1 MSSICPVPFF
11 DTRFLTLYFCRQ
23 IKSSLM
29 EVFSIIIP
37 VYNRPEEIDDLL
49 NSLTRQTYVHFEV
62 IVVDDGSSI
71 PCEPVVNAYNDR
83 LRIRYFY
90 IENSGPGLARN
101 QGVRYAEGE
110 IVIVLDSDCIVPAS
124 YLEQVHESLM
134 RYKVDAFGGADRAHS
149 SFSAIQKAVNYSMT
163 SFFTTGGIRG
173 SRRHLDAFY
182 PRSFNMGMRKEVYEA
197 LGGFSD
203 MRYGEDIDFS
213 IRIFAAGYKC
223 RYFPGAW
230 VYHKRR
236 TNFVQF
242 FRQVW
247 HSGYA
252 RIILYQK
259 YPESLKWVHC
269 LPALFVVGLLGVCI
283 SAFFVPKV
291 WGLLLFYISLIF
303 FDALVRNK
311 NGIVALLSIIAA
323 FVQLIGYGTGFLEAI
338 WREGILRKKYSDNKY
353 YLYEVCAAHIYCHKL
368 GSKGAGAFLCRY
380 LLSDHFNHR
389 RFYPASVIFFA
400 LSPL

>member
-1 MSSICPVPFF
+1 
-11 DTRFLTLYFCRQ
+11 
-23 IKSSLM
+23 M

-173 SRRHLDAFY
+173 SRRHLDTFY

-230 VYHKRR
+230 VYHKR
-236 TNFVQF
+236 
-242 FRQVW
+242 
-247 HSGYA
+247 
-252 RIILYQK
+252 
-259 YPESLKWVHC
+259 ESLKWVHC

-338 WREGILRKKYSDNKY
+338 WREGILRKKY
-353 YLYEVCAAHIYCHKL
+353 
-368 GSKGAGAFLCRY
+368 
-380 LLSDHFNHR
+380 
-389 RFYPASVIFFA
+389 
-400 LSPL
+400 

>member
-71 PCEPVVNAYNDR
+71 PCEPIVNAYNNR

-163 SFFTTGGIRG
+163 SFFYD
-173 SRRHLDAFY
+173 RRDPRKPEAF
-182 PRSFNMGMRKEVYEA
+182 R
-197 LGGFSD
+197 
-203 MRYGEDIDFS
+203 
-213 IRIFAAGYKC
+213 
-223 RYFPGAW
+223 
-230 VYHKRR
+230 
-236 TNFVQF
+236 
-242 FRQVW
+242 
-247 HSGYA
+247 
-252 RIILYQK
+252 
-259 YPESLKWVHC
+259 
-269 LPALFVVGLLGVCI
+269 CI
-283 SAFFVPKV
+283 
-291 WGLLLFYISLIF
+291 
-303 FDALVRNK
+303 
-311 NGIVALLSIIAA
+311 
-323 FVQLIGYGTGFLEAI
+323 
-338 WREGILRKKYSDNKY
+338 
-353 YLYEVCAAHIYCHKL
+353 
-368 GSKGAGAFLCRY
+368 
-380 LLSDHFNHR
+380 
-389 RFYPASVIFFA
+389 
-400 LSPL
+400 LSPEF

>member
-1 MSSICPVPFF
+1 MNKLSVYYGFCPVFLLWGKNRGYSMSSYVLYLSSALF

-71 PCEPVVNAYNDR
+71 PCESIVNAYNDR

-173 SRRHLDAFY
+173 SRRHLDTFY

-213 IRIFAAGYKC
+213 IRILRQAINA
-223 RYFPGAW
+223 
-230 VYHKRR
+230 VI
-236 TNFVQF
+236 
-242 FRQVW
+242 FR
-247 HSGYA
+247 
-252 RIILYQK
+252 
-259 YPESLKWVHC
+259 
-269 LPALFVVGLLGVCI
+269 ALG
-283 SAFFVPKV
+283 
-291 WGLLLFYISLIF
+291 
-303 FDALVRNK
+303 
-311 NGIVALLSIIAA
+311 SIISEEQISSS
-323 FVQLIGYGTGFLEAI
+323 F
-338 WREGILRKKYSDNKY
+338 
-353 YLYEVCAAHIYCHKL
+353 
-368 GSKGAGAFLCRY
+368 
-380 LLSDHFNHR
+380 
-389 RFYPASVIFFA
+389 PASMAFGVR
-400 LSPL
+400 

>member
-1 MSSICPVPFF
+1 
-11 DTRFLTLYFCRQ
+11 
-23 IKSSLM
+23 M

-71 PCEPVVNAYNDR
+71 PCESVVNAYNDR

-173 SRRHLDAFY
+173 SRRHLDTFY

-213 IRIFAAGYKC
+213 IRILRQAINA
-223 RYFPGAW
+223 
-230 VYHKRR
+230 VI
-236 TNFVQF
+236 
-242 FRQVW
+242 FR
-247 HSGYA
+247 
-252 RIILYQK
+252 
-259 YPESLKWVHC
+259 
-269 LPALFVVGLLGVCI
+269 ALG
-283 SAFFVPKV
+283 
-291 WGLLLFYISLIF
+291 
-303 FDALVRNK
+303 
-311 NGIVALLSIIAA
+311 SIISEEQISSS
-323 FVQLIGYGTGFLEAI
+323 FSGKYGIRGT
-338 WREGILRKKYSDNKY
+338 
-353 YLYEVCAAHIYCHKL
+353 L
-368 GSKGAGAFLCRY
+368 G
-380 LLSDHFNHR
+380 LSCTRSTRNH
-389 RFYPASVIFFA
+389 
-400 LSPL
+400 

>member
-1 MSSICPVPFF
+1 
-11 DTRFLTLYFCRQ
+11 
-23 IKSSLM
+23 M

-71 PCEPVVNAYNDR
+71 PCESIVNAYNDR

-173 SRRHLDAFY
+173 SRRHLDTFY

-203 MRYGEDIDFS
+203 MR
-213 IRIFAAGYKC
+213 
-223 RYFPGAW
+223 
-230 VYHKRR
+230 
-236 TNFVQF
+236 
-242 FRQVW
+242 
-247 HSGYA
+247 
-252 RIILYQK
+252 
-259 YPESLKWVHC
+259 
-269 LPALFVVGLLGVCI
+269 
-283 SAFFVPKV
+283 
-291 WGLLLFYISLIF
+291 
-303 FDALVRNK
+303 
-311 NGIVALLSIIAA
+311 
-323 FVQLIGYGTGFLEAI
+323 
-338 WREGILRKKYSDNKY
+338 
-353 YLYEVCAAHIYCHKL
+353 
-368 GSKGAGAFLCRY
+368 
-380 LLSDHFNHR
+380 
-389 RFYPASVIFFA
+389 
-400 LSPL
+400 